1 MKVRVVL
8 FAKPRELVGQP
19 NIDLALPAGSTAA
32 DAWSQLSTQYD
43 LGPLPR
49 SFRCAVNSEYAGWDD
64 PLKEGDELA
73 VIPPVS
79 GGAIGERRGVVAL
92 REEPLD
98 PMAIAADIRSEADG
112 ALVLFQ
118 GIVREHSRGKQ
129 VRALVYEA
137 YGSMANKQMEDLAE
151 EARRRWPISDV
162 AVVHRIGTLQ
172 VGEVSVVIAV
182 AASHRGEAFDAAEW
196 LIDELKQ
203 TVPIWKKEVYTE
215 GEAWIDDRPYGR
227 SHLSRDKIRP
237 RCGSSSVGRAPAFQ
251 VGGREFESRLP
262 LSPLSANSAEA
273 RQTSEL
279 LLDL

>member
-8 FAKPRELVGQP
+8 FAKPRELVGEP
-19 NIDLALPAGSTAA
+19 NIDLALPAGATAA

-64 PLKEGDELA
+64 PLNEGDELA

-98 PMAIAADIRSEADG
+98 PMAIAEGIRSDADW

-137 YGSMANKQMEDLAE
+137 YGSMARKQMEDLAE

-172 VGEVSVVIAV
+172 VGEVSGVIAV
-182 AASHRGEAFDAAEW
+182 AASHRGEAFDGCGW
-196 LIDELKQ
+196 LIDELKAS
-203 TVPIWKKEVYTE
+203 VPVWEEE
-215 GEAWIDDRPYGR
+215 GLNESQGLD
-227 SHLSRDKIRP
+227 
-237 RCGSSSVGRAPAFQ
+237 
-251 VGGREFESRLP
+251 GGRP
-262 LSPLSANSAEA
+262 
-273 RQTSEL
+273 
-279 LLDL
+279 

>member
-19 NIDLALPAGSTAA
+19 NIDLALPAGATAA

-79 GGAIGERRGVVAL
+79 GGAIGQRRGVVAL

-98 PMAIAADIRSEADG
+98 PVAIAADIRSDADG

-137 YGSMANKQMEDLAE
+137 YGSMANKQMEDLTE

-182 AASHRGEAFDAAEW
+182 AASHRGEAFDACEW
-196 LIDELKQ
+196 LIDELKH

-215 GEAWIDDRPYGR
+215 GEAWIDDRP
-227 SHLSRDKIRP
+227 
-237 RCGSSSVGRAPAFQ
+237 
-251 VGGREFESRLP
+251 
-262 LSPLSANSAEA
+262 
-273 RQTSEL
+273 
-279 LLDL
+279 

>member
-8 FAKPRELVGQP
+8 FAKPRELVGKP
-19 NIDLALPAGSTAA
+19 NVELALPAGATAA
-32 DAWSQLSTQYD
+32 DAWSQLSTTYD

-79 GGAIGERRGVVAL
+79 GGAIGERRGVVAIS
-92 REEPLD
+92 EEPLD
-98 PMAIAADIRSEADG
+98 PTAIAGRIRSDGDG
-112 ALVLFQ
+112 ALIVFE

-137 YGSMANKQMEDLAE
+137 YGSMAHKQIEQLAG
-151 EARRRWPISDV
+151 EARRRWPISDL
-162 AVVHRIGTLQ
+162 AVVHRTGTLQ

-182 AASHRGEAFDAAEW
+182 AAPHRGEAFDACEW
-196 LIDELKQ
+196 LIDELKR

-215 GEAWIDDRPYGR
+215 GEAWVDDRP
-227 SHLSRDKIRP
+227 
-237 RCGSSSVGRAPAFQ
+237 
-251 VGGREFESRLP
+251 
-262 LSPLSANSAEA
+262 
-273 RQTSEL
+273 
-279 LLDL
+279 